1 MTQEKQPLGLLFNSV
16 AYYKPEDIELIV
28 DNLNF
33 DQSFYMLIQ
42 ALEYAYQHNIYSI
55 QEAELIS
62 KSIRILNSRK
72 TEE

>member
-16 AYYKPEDIELIV
+16 AYYKPEDIELII

-33 DQSFYMLIQ
+33 DQAFYMLIQ
-42 ALEYAYQHNIYSI
+42 ALEYAHQHSVYSL
-55 QEAELIS
+55 QESELIS

>member
-16 AYYKPEDIELIV
+16 AYYKPEDIELII

-33 DQSFYMLIQ
+33 EQSFYMLIQ
-42 ALEYAYQHNIYSI
+42 ALEYAHQHSVYSL
-55 QEAELIS
+55 QESELIS

>member
-1 MTQEKQPLGLLFNSV
+1 MEQEKKPLGFLFNSV

-33 DQSFYMLIQ
+33 DQAFYMIIE
-42 ALEYAYQHNIYSI
+42 ALEYAYQHSVYSL

>member
-1 MTQEKQPLGLLFNSV
+1 MSQEKQPIGLLFNSV
-16 AYYKPEDIELIV
+16 AYYKPEDIEMIV

-33 DQSFYMLIQ
+33 DQAFYMLIQ
-42 ALEYAYQHNIYSI
+42 ALEYAHQHSVYSL

-62 KSIRILNSRK
+62 KSIRILNTSK

>member
-1 MTQEKQPLGLLFNSV
+1 MSQEKQPLGLLFNSV
-16 AYYKPEDIELIV
+16 AYYKPEDIELII

-33 DQSFYMLIQ
+33 EQSFFMLTQ
-42 ALEYAYQHNIYSI
+42 ALEYAHQHSVYSL

-62 KSIRILNSRK
+62 KSIRILNSTK